1 MSPDDLERL
10 RATHIYDPTAEDA
23 ADQLALLERLAAR
36 GLGPDDLLAS
46 HRIGTLVLAAFEHL
60 IRPGPRRTTAEVAVV
75 TGMTTDELRRLW
87 RAWGF
92 PDPGADEACW
102 TDADVDAIGFVRE
115 AADIAGDAWA
125 MAMARAAG
133 TAMSRVAESEV
144 AFVRSKIEAPLL
156 EQHVARAT
164 LLLQYERV
172 IAGFL
177 PAAGK
182 LLDTLHRHHLTD
194 FRRRYATAL
203 GPSANNV
210 LDVVVGFAD
219 VSGSTALVERLELT
233 ELDRALALFEERTT
247 DAIAR
252 AGATLVKRL
261 GDGVMF
267 VVHDADAACRLG
279 LALVD
284 AFPEE
289 EALPP
294 VRVGLAG
301 GVVAALRG
309 DYFGPAVHR
318 AARVVALAAPRTVLV
333 SAEVVARAAIDQV
346 PTATDRPCFD
356 SIGERTLAG
365 FDHPVELL
373 RCMRPVRRPSP

>member
-1 MSPDDLERL
+1 MTPDDLERL
-10 RATHIYDPTAEDA
+10 RVARIYDPEADDA
-23 ADQLALLERLAAR
+23 ADQLALLERLETR
-36 GLGPDDLLAS
+36 GLGPEALVSAQRL
-46 HRIGTLVLAAFEHL
+46 GTLVLAAFEHM
-60 IRPGPRRTTAEVAVV
+60 IRPGPRRTTDEVAAA
-75 TGMTTDELRRLW
+75 TRRSADELRHLW

-92 PDPGADEACW
+92 PDPAPDDACW
-102 TDADVDAIGFVRE
+102 TDADVDAIAFIRQ
-115 AADIAGDAWA
+115 AAGIAGDDWA
-125 MAMARAAG
+125 MAMARAGG

-156 EQHVARAT
+156 DRHAPRAT

-177 PAAGK
+177 PAAAQ

-203 GPSANNV
+203 GPSATNV

-219 VSGSTALVERLELT
+219 VTGSTALVERLHLD
-233 ELDRALALFEERTT
+233 ELDRAVAVFEERTT
-247 DAIAR
+247 DVIAR

-267 VVHDADAACRLG
+267 VAHDAAVACQ
-279 LALVD
+279 LALDLVD
-284 AFPEE
+284 AFP
-289 EALPP
+289 AADNLPP
-294 VRVGLAG
+294 VRVGLAA

-318 AARVVALAAPRTVLV
+318 AARVVAIAEPRTVVL
-333 SAEVVARAAIDQV
+333 AEEVADRAAASETAFDLIPLGARA
-346 PTATDRPCFD
+346 
-356 SIGERTLAG
+356 LAG
-365 FDHPVELL
+365 FD
-373 RCMRPVRRPSP
+373 RPVTLLECRRRVS

>member
-1 MSPDDLERL
+1 MAPDDLERL
-10 RATHIYDPTAEDA
+10 RAAHIYDPNAVDA
-23 ADQLALLERLAAR
+23 ADQLALLERLEER
-36 GLGPDDLLAS
+36 GLGPEALLSA
-46 HRIGTLVLAAFEHL
+46 HRLGTLVLAAFEHL
-60 IRPGPRRTTAEVAVV
+60 IRPGKRRTTGEVAVA
-75 TGMTTDELRRLW
+75 TGRSTEELRRLW

-92 PDPGADEACW
+92 PDPAADEPCW
-102 TDADVDAIGFVRE
+102 TEGDVDAIGFFRQ
-115 AADIAGDAWA
+115 AAAIAGDEWS

-144 AFVRSKIEAPLL
+144 AFVRSKVEAPLL
-156 EQHVARAT
+156 QQHAARAT

-172 IAGFL
+172 IEGFL
-177 PAAGK
+177 PAAEK

-194 FRRRYATAL
+194 FRRRYASAL

-219 VSGSTALVERLELT
+219 VTGSTALVERLHLAA
-233 ELDRALALFEERTT
+233 LDHALAVFEERTT
-247 DAIAR
+247 DVIAR

-267 VVHDADAACRLG
+267 VAHDAEAACRL
-279 LALVD
+279 ALDLVA
-284 AFPEE
+284 AFPPA
-289 EALPP
+289 EAVPP
-294 VRVGLAG
+294 VRVGLAA

-318 AARVVALAAPRTVLV
+318 AARVVAVAAPRTVLV
-333 SAEVVARAAIDQV
+333 ASEVAARVAPSALAFESVGA
-346 PTATDRPCFD
+346 
-356 SIGERTLAG
+356 RTLAG

-373 RCMRPVRRPSP
+373 RVVDAAGA